1 MNYAVYFC
9 ISNMKGDG
17 DGSTKEGSD
26 FSKDYSFESKQ
37 GNVGPDT
44 GRIGQ
49 GETCAFNLD

>member
-1 MNYAVYFC
+1 
-9 ISNMKGDG
+9 MKGDG